1 MARVAGIKYEIDSH
15 GVKRF
20 VRIDLKKY
28 GNNQLLEDFLDGMD
42 IEKRKG
48 EETVP
53 LEDVIKRLNKN
64 ETLNNV

>member
-1 MARVAGIKYEIDSH
+1 MARVAGIKYEADSR
-15 GVKRF
+15 GAKRF

-42 IEKRKG
+42 VKKRKG

-53 LEDVIKRLNKN
+53 LEDVIKKHNKK
-64 ETLNNV
+64 

>member
-1 MARVAGIKYEIDSH
+1 MIIIMARVAGIKYETDSR
-15 GVKRF
+15 GAKRF

-53 LEDVIKRLNKN
+53 LEDVIKKLNRK
-64 ETLNNV
+64 

>member
-1 MARVAGIKYEIDSH
+1 MASVAGIKYEVDSR
-15 GVKRF
+15 GAKRF

-42 IEKRKG
+42 VKKRKG

-53 LEDVIKRLNKN
+53 LEDVIKKHNKK
-64 ETLNNV
+64 